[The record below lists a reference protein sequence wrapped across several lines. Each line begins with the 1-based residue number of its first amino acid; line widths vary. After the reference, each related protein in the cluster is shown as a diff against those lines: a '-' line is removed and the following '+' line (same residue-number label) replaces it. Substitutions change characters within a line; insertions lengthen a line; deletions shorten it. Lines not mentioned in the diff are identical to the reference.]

1 MMWAQGLP
9 KKLKGGQ
16 AVFRRR
22 DWCSMLLMSLTVVIL
37 AIGSIG
43 CTGIDGKM
51 RTDLSQLNAE
61 SEEASGVI
69 TRERL
74 RREVQRFARRYIAW
88 IAQTGNEFQSTV
100 ATSADRR
107 EWQRYKIYMAATTVS
122 IAAGEI
128 PLTNLLDM
136 MVFTRIAALRAREL
150 TVVPM
155 PAISDNS
162 KFNDATVKQFEAF
175 DAEIWAIGSRVLKQ
189 EQLDTLDQLIVA
201 WKKDNPDIRSV
212 TGARF
217 DAFTFD
223 KGDNEEMELWKV
235 VSGGVFSSIG
245 LLPNVGDMTRAVDEA
260 RDFSERVL
268 FYVEH
273 LQFLLRWQS
282 EYVVYETLAQPDVQ
296 ALIANAGQLAQSS
309 DRIAAVFEN
318 LPAHTERL
326 ELLLAEASRTLDVG
340 GETALRV
347 NEAALTISALFE
359 TGDESPDDDP
369 FDVTEYGSAA
379 FEIAAAAQQVTAAAD
394 ALDRVLSGSGAEV
407 KRLESILHAVS
418 QIESEGEKLATWVFL
433 LGVAFVLITLVA
445 CVAAGLTYKAVA
457 RALFGTSPSG

>member
-1 MMWAQGLP
+1 M
-9 KKLKGGQ
+9 
-16 AVFRRR
+16 FRSR
-22 DWCSMLLMSLTVVIL
+22 DWRSVLLVSLATAAL

-51 RTDLSQLNAE
+51 RMGLSQFTAKP
-61 SEEASGVI
+61 EEVSGVM

-74 RREVQRFARRYIAW
+74 RRVVERFAQRYVVW
-88 IAQTGNEFQSTV
+88 IAQTGIEAQRTA

-107 EWQRYKIYMAATTVS
+107 EWQRFKIYMAATAVS
-122 IAAGEI
+122 IAAGED

-136 MVFTRIAALRAREL
+136 MTFTRVSASRARESS
-150 TVVPM
+150 VVPM
-155 PAISDNS
+155 LAISDNS
-162 KFNDATVKQFEAF
+162 RLNDATVKQFEVF
-175 DAEIWAIGSRVLKQ
+175 DSEIWAVGARVLKQ
-189 EQLDTLDQLIVA
+189 EQLDALDQLIVA
-201 WKKDNPDIRSV
+201 WKKDNPDAHLIMS
-212 TGARF
+212 TRF
-217 DAFTFD
+217 GEFAFE
-223 KGDNEEMELWKV
+223 KEELELWRGLSDGV
-235 VSGGVFSSIG
+235 LSGIG

-260 RDFSERVL
+260 RDLSERIL

-296 ALIANAGQLAQSS
+296 ALIANAGQFAQSS
-309 DRIAAVFEN
+309 DRIATVFEN
-318 LPAHTERL
+318 LPAHTERF
-326 ELLLAEASRTLDVG
+326 ELLLAEASRTLAVG

-347 NEAALTISALFE
+347 NEAARALSVLFE
-359 TGDESPDDDP
+359 TEDAGSDDDP
-369 FDVTEYGSAA
+369 FDITEYGSAA

-407 KRLESILHAVS
+407 KRLESILYAVS
-418 QIESEGEKLATWVFL
+418 QIESEGEKLATRIFL

-457 RALFGTSPSG
+457 RVLFDTPRRG

>member
-1 MMWAQGLP
+1 MMWTQGLP

-16 AVFRRR
+16 AVFRRQ

-37 AIGSIG
+37 ATGSIG

-51 RTDLSQLNAE
+51 RTDLSQLTEKA
-61 SEEASGVI
+61 EEASRVM

-74 RREVQRFARRYIAW
+74 RREIQRFAHRFVSW
-88 IAQTGNEFQSTV
+88 IAQTGNESQRTA
-100 ATSADRR
+100 ATSSDRR
-107 EWQRYKIYMAATTVS
+107 EWQRFKIYMASTTVS
-122 IAAGEI
+122 IAAGED

-136 MVFTRIAALRAREL
+136 MVFTRVAASRAREL
-150 TVVPM
+150 SVVPV
-155 PAISDNS
+155 PALSDNS
-162 KFNDATVKQFEAF
+162 TLKDATVKQFEAF
-175 DAEIWAIGSRVLKQ
+175 DSEIWVIGAQVLEQ

-201 WKKDNPDIRSV
+201 WRKDNPDVRTA
-212 TGARF
+212 TGARLG
-217 DAFTFD
+217 AFAFD
-223 KGDNEEMELWKV
+223 KNEKELFKV
-235 VSGGVFSSIG
+235 VSDSVFSGIG
-245 LLPNVGDMTRAVDEA
+245 LLPDVGDMTRAVDEA
-260 RDFSERVL
+260 RDFSERIL

-457 RALFGTSPSG
+457 RTLFGTPPSG